1 MDELGQA
8 VHRGEVA
15 YGDALDGLVRDEI
28 SRLPAG
34 ATFDIEAIEQRVGRD
49 LADAADRAAEPGQA
63 PEGRALPEQRIA
75 SALRQFRTAI
85 GVPEGRAAT
94 LEEIQRVA
102 DGRIDV
108 VDYRNKITATAPPG
122 GFVDLTF
129 SADKSVSIYYALAPT
144 EAERAI
150 ILSAVHAATDDAMA
164 YAEKVLGV
172 ARRGAGGLGE
182 AQAAELAHIG
192 FQHYTSRPA
201 TDIVRLDAQGR
212 EYTDTRAGPGGMS
225 G

>member
-1 MDELGQA
+1 MP
-8 VHRGEVA
+8 
-15 YGDALDGLVRDEI
+15 
-28 SRLPAG
+28 S
-34 ATFDIEAIEQRVGRD
+34 
-49 LADAADRAAEPGQA
+49 DREP
-63 PEGRALPEQRIA
+63 RSEQRIA

-85 GVPEGRAAT
+85 GVPEGRDAT
-94 LEEIQRVA
+94 PEEIQRVA

-108 VDYRNKITATAPPG
+108 VDYRNKITATAPPV

-129 SADKSVSIYYALAPT
+129 SADKSVSICYALAPT

-182 AQAAELAHIG
+182 AQPAELAHIG

-201 TDIVRLDAQGR
+201 TDIVRLDAQGEPR
-212 EYTDTRAGPGGMS
+212 VLDVNPNPAMAPEVGLRRAVIEAGWTWEHFVRAQIAWA
-225 G
+225 